1 MSITFPMWFIYL
13 WATTIVL
20 SLINSVRA
28 FSKTK
33 SALEGMADKV
43 ANIVAPKVS
52 ESVVEGV
59 SEHLSVEL
67 SSKISDEYII
77 TKRPVK
83 KVKKDKVENA

>member
-28 FSKTK
+28 FSRTK
-33 SALEGMADKV
+33 STLEGMADKV

-52 ESVVEGV
+52 EKV
-59 SEHLSVEL
+59 SEEVSKSLNVNL
-67 SSKISDEYII
+67 NSKISDEYII
-77 TKRPVK
+77 AKKPVK